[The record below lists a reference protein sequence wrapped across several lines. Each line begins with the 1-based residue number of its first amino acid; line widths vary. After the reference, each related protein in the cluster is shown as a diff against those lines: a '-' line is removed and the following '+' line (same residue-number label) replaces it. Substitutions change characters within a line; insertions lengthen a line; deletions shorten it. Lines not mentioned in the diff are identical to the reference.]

1 MKERLACHNDCGPFF
16 HLNAARHGKRRLHIR
31 GHCQKAYYPATMLKV
46 WAEEFLATV
55 TRLDPK
61 FIALHCQEVGGKDYE
76 LSMKHVDNFVSEE
89 LRLFDKVRIYLDED
103 FSSAEKFTALGNFY
117 FIHKSIANILMWD
130 FKAMQ
135 FVAVADKEINSG
147 SIEEV
152 ATMEK
157 AKFPQHFFPEKLV
170 EGLTAVRT
178 LSQKCNREEC
188 TKVQY
193 QDATSQAVLS
203 VGKKEFSF
211 TSRLFEFDIRFPPSY
226 PFEEDESGARCYMMT
241 RCPAWCDRVVLSHT
255 ARELV
260 SQNQDG
266 RPVEYGVIGPN
277 SCMGD
282 HKPVYLM
289 LHLVRGAGRRA
300 CCATQR
306 PCSPLLLVCDAATED
321 AESLSCSTPEPLH
334 QSMHSSPCMPV
345 KFHRAHSS
353 PAVEQPTHALA
364 HTKCRC
370 LSESASWQHQ
380 HRLNPACHML
390 RVNSHHSSSDE
401 EWFERVNATAAL
413 VSQSC
418 ESKSSDSAVQSSIGS
433 VIPASTIPVMLAAS
447 NGKCADEVALAHQAT
462 RDYCEAGD
470 MELNLKVAPNA
481 VVASPKLNTNTVVAS
496 PKINT
501 DRPAENGTRRE
512 QNQKCCTL
520 V

>member
-1 MKERLACHNDCGPFF
+1 M
-16 HLNAARHGKRRLHIR
+16 
-31 GHCQKAYYPATMLKV
+31 
-46 WAEEFLATV
+46 
-55 TRLDPK
+55 
-61 FIALHCQEVGGKDYE
+61 
-76 LSMKHVDNFVSEE
+76 
-89 LRLFDKVRIYLDED
+89 
-103 FSSAEKFTALGNFY
+103 
-117 FIHKSIANILMWD
+117 
-130 FKAMQ
+130 
-135 FVAVADKEINSG
+135 
-147 SIEEV
+147 
-152 ATMEK
+152 
-157 AKFPQHFFPEKLV
+157 V

-203 VGKKEFSF
+203 VGKKEFVHQEHQTVFVQDEAGTTWVGTVGS
-211 TSRLFEFDIRFPPSY
+211 SR
-226 PFEEDESGARCYMMT
+226 DESGARCYMMT

-260 SQNQDG
+260 SQVNVCQMSPSSFYFQLMQLVCLWQNQDG